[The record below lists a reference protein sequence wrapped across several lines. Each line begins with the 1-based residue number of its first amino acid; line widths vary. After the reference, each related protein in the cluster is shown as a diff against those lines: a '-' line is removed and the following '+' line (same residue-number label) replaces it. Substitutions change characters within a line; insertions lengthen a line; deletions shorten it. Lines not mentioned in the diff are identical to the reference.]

1 MCWRQYRTPN
11 FLLCAGSMRREDLG
25 VPEGPGS
32 QCMTACSR
40 DGSVVE
46 IAPLSEK
53 DWYVLATV
61 QSALQQ
67 ERITAPL
74 SWVEHDRFRHGDGR
88 NKQGEGIHAN
98 IVSMTHQAAKHTSQ
112 FLLLPTRALM
122 VWQEAL

>member
-1 MCWRQYRTPN
+1 
-11 FLLCAGSMRREDLG
+11 MRREDLG
-25 VPEGPGS
+25 VPEEPGS

-40 DGSVVE
+40 DGWVVE

-88 NKQGEGIHAN
+88 NKQGEGTLAN
-98 IVSMTHQAAKHTSQ
+98 IVSMTNQAINTMHTLQS
-112 FLLLPTRALM
+112 LLLPTRALM
-122 VWQEAL
+122 VWQDAF